1 MRKQTSIPLTLV
13 LLMFGCAC
21 FSMAG
26 FDPELAD
33 GTAALQQ
40 KCEAFFSGL
49 AASAGTPE
57 AEFARHTAFY
67 AEAWKDL
74 ERLEAEARQQPHNEP
89 TLQSLDAIGDNLAEL
104 ESLHRAGLSRG
115 EIEVIARLFDTQ
127 FRMLAALEQAKPREE
142 P

>member
-1 MRKQTSIPLTLV
+1 MRKQTSLPLTLA

-21 FSMAG
+21 FSIAG

-33 GTAALQQ
+33 GSAALQQ
-40 KCEAFFSGL
+40 KCAAFFATL
-49 AASAGTPE
+49 AECAGTPE
-57 AEFARHTAFY
+57 ADFSRHIPFY
-67 AEAWKDL
+67 VGAWKDL
-74 ERLEAEARQQPHNEP
+74 ERLQAEAQRQPHNEL